1 MQLNGAR
8 FELCTLSWSLGPFQP
23 NKNRAYTIAGLRL
36 DVSAL
41 FPFPPINTHWAEE
54 KEKESIIPESR
65 LKSLLHGPSFDP
77 SLNSKRLRR
86 AIPIS
91 PDAPRGPRQK
101 RDNKRKKPTT
111 ITAAAFRPQAL
122 ARVFAC
128 LFIAHCLDLDKSA
141 GGGGRRETPVNKKDQ
156 RGNGCFLIKDTSTY
170 HEHPA
175 SLGCGTDG
183 GRTGRRRAV

>member
-1 MQLNGAR
+1 MHCFLFLQSTPIGR
-8 FELCTLSWSLGPFQP
+8 E
-23 NKNRAYTIAGLRL
+23 KKRKAY
-36 DVSAL
+36 
-41 FPFPPINTHWAEE
+41 H
-54 KEKESIIPESR
+54 PESR

-101 RDNKRKKPTT
+101 RDNKRKKPNDY

-128 LFIAHCLDLDKSA
+128 LFIGHCLDLDKA
-141 GGGGRRETPVNKKDQ
+141 LVVAADERQPDNKKEQ
-156 RGNGCFLIKDTSTY
+156 RGYGCFLINDTSTY

-183 GRTGRRRAV
+183 GQTGHRRAV